1 MYLNEG
7 FKSNVFKLFI
17 LIKIATIKSNN
28 VNTQDKIPSISDI
41 SRISDISGI
50 SSISNISSISD
61 KSSISDI

>member
-41 SRISDISGI
+41 SRISDMPDQVY
-50 SSISNISSISD
+50 SNNYFVYLNT
-61 KSSISDI
+61 

>member
-41 SRISDISGI
+41 SRISYIPDQVY
-50 SSISNISSISD
+50 SNNYFVYLNT
-61 KSSISDI
+61 